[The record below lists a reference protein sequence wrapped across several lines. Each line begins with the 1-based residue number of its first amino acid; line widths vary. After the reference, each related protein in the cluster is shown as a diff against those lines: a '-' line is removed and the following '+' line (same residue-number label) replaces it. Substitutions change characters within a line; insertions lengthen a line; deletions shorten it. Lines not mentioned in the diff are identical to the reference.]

1 MTKSPNTKPT
11 PHPPWVRKFLSAVGP
26 YQKHVTN
33 RPFFVEMVEGT
44 LPMRKFRTG
53 LLYFYPLIEAFPKY
67 MGLTLAKIE
76 QEDSR
81 RNNAAREWLLR
92 NINIERKHML
102 WYRQWALDFGVSRT
116 DLKKVVPPPEIDAV
130 NNYLWRIVHGG
141 SLAESLAAVNYGIE
155 GP

>member
-33 RPFFVEMVEGT
+33 RPFFVEMAEGT